1 MWRQSRERDTCVHPF
16 APPAGP
22 TKTQSR
28 RSASCKSACP
38 PRARCLT
45 CGMPTRLRFFS
56 LVRSR
61 GALLRLR
68 LGAACSAAPP
78 AASAAAIAASFDVS
92 GITLEKARSSDQHP
106 SGDAGQADQAPCPQ
120 SAARRA
126 LPYALPHERRR
137 GAAKQSV
144 VTGERAR
151 QSFWGARGKICRH
164 EYSTY
169 AAQARKRCRSR
180 SAGWRLLKV

>member
-1 MWRQSRERDTCVHPF
+1 
-16 APPAGP
+16 
-22 TKTQSR
+22 
-28 RSASCKSACP
+28 
-38 PRARCLT
+38 
-45 CGMPTRLRFFS
+45 MPTRLRFFS

-120 SAARRA
+120 RAARRA

-144 VTGERAR
+144 VTRERAR

-169 AAQARKRCRSR
+169 AAQARKRCRSPG
-180 SAGWRLLKV
+180 AGWRLLKV